1 MESIELLNNRLRG
14 EIAYTQYNNY
24 IQHAQEWYTS
34 MNNNVCLVGRVSAEP
49 SGSIS
54 AHEYETVDSGLN
66 TNSNNGSYTVS
77 VSYMMKPRINSVLCT
92 RAFCIYH
99 RMTIF
104 LFNSRAVEP
113 ETGL

>member
-54 AHEYETVDSGLN
+54 AHEYETVDNGLN

-77 VSYMMKPRINSVLCT
+77 V
-92 RAFCIYH
+92 
-99 RMTIF
+99 
-104 LFNSRAVEP
+104 
-113 ETGL
+113 